1 MTALSTTPQRPHAVM
16 ESTRVVQHLRT
27 VVILENLKPSRGRD
41 AFYIKNMP
49 LPPLCRLK
57 V

>member
-41 AFYIKNMP
+41 ACYIKNTP